1 MKHVLF
7 LHEDN
12 NFLERLE
19 HHLVKKKD
27 EWDMFFYTDPNKAF
41 TILEQNH
48 IDVIVS
54 DLRESSKFG
63 ATFLSLVSQYFPNII
78 RIVLVDKADINS
90 VISSIR
96 PSHQFIYEPAA
107 ITDIEERL
115 EKVLHSQDYISNKQL
130 LRDITKVESLP
141 SLPTLYMEVTNE
153 LAKENY
159 DLSKVS
165 ELISKDIAMTA
176 QLMKV
181 VNSPYFGIKK
191 EIKNIHEMVM
201 FLGTDYVKNIILATK
216 LFNMGKVENSGFIQ
230 SIFEASEKLA
240 GLAKFFCESFDEHKD
255 LVSTCYLAAMM
266 QELGV
271 LIYLRLDS
279 DLFRSVSVMTPESIK
294 KIDEIEKE
302 RFGETHG
309 GVGAYLLTLWGFN
322 FPSCNAIAY
331 RNNPSA
337 SSKKSKVLFYLHMAN
352 VSYYHTD
359 LDEDFIR
366 AIKKVE
372 RLPKFEQLAD
382 QYFLRS

>member
-1 MKHVLF
+1 MKRILF
-7 LHEDN
+7 LHEDK

-19 HHLVKKKD
+19 HHLEKKSS
-27 EWDMFFYTDPNKAF
+27 EWEMFFYVDPNKAF
-41 TILEQNH
+41 TILEQNN

-78 RIVLVDKADINS
+78 RFVIADKEDQNS
-90 VISSIR
+90 VMSSIR

-107 ITDIEERL
+107 ITELEARL
-115 EKVLHSQDYISNKQL
+115 ENVLHSQDYVTNKQL
-130 LRDITKVESLP
+130 LQDITKVKSLP
-141 SLPTLYMEVTNE
+141 SLPTLYMEVTDELSKENYE
-153 LAKENY
+153 LAK
-159 DLSKVS
+159 VA

-181 VNSPYFGIKK
+181 VNSPYFGIRK
-191 EIKNIHEMVM
+191 EVSNIHEMVM

-216 LFNMGKVENSGFIQ
+216 LFNMGKAENSGFIQ
-230 SIFEASEKLA
+230 SIFAASEKLA

-279 DLFRSVSVMTPESIK
+279 EIFRSVSGMTPESMKTIY
-294 KIDEIEKE
+294 DIEKE
-302 RFGETHG
+302 RFGETHA
-309 GVGAYLLTLWGFN
+309 GVGAYLLSLWGFN

-337 SSKKSKVLFYLHMAN
+337 SSKRSKVLFYLHMAN
-352 VSYYHTD
+352 VSYYHTEI
-359 LDEDFIR
+359 DEEFVHS
-366 AIKKVE
+366 IKQTDK
-372 RLPKFEQLAD
+372 LPKFEELAD